1 MEVRDRDVKV
11 RIPAGVAD
19 GQRIR
24 VKGRGGA
31 GANGGPAGDL
41 YVVVHVAA
49 HSLFG
54 RTGNDLSLRLPVT
67 FGEAALGA
75 NVPVPTL
82 DGQVTVRIP
91 PGTPSGKV
99 MRVRGKGVAANG
111 KGAGDLLV
119 TVDVQ
124 VPTELTD
131 EQREAVEALTKVLGD
146 SPRASL
152 FAATSTG
159 SDGATAEGNSDGS

>member
-1 MEVRDRDVKV
+1 VKV

-19 GQRIR
+19 AQRIR

-31 GANGGPAGDL
+31 GANGGPSGDL

-49 HSLFG
+49 HPLYG
-54 RTGNDLSLRLPVT
+54 RAGNDLTLRVPVT
-67 FGEAALGA
+67 FAEATLGA
-75 NVPVPTL
+75 NVKVPTL

-99 MRVRGKGVAANG
+99 MRVRGKGIPGSGSGGNG
-111 KGAGDLLV
+111 TGAGDLLV

-124 VPTELTD
+124 VPTALTD
-131 EQREAVEALTKVLGD
+131 EQRAAVEELTKVLGEH
-146 SPRASL
+146 PRAGL
-152 FAATSTG
+152 FPNATQG
-159 SDGATAEGNSDGS
+159 ASDGT